1 MFTSTGISP
10 SGGNRF
16 EEVDPDD
23 CVTMVQLAIQKCL
36 EKEALCNEF
45 YLQLIK
51 QTTEQPDPNGRIN
64 IQNWRFLCL
73 ISGVVVPRNA
83 IILNY
88 LHAHLRRCGIDS
100 HTEEGKFAQ
109 FASQVSSAQLFRNNI
124 TFSGNISQ
132 IDGKMDF
139 VEKTFVDCSL
149 VPPIILSTGHSNNSG
164 ETFADRHKFAKVSRY
179 TVYVKDIK

>member
-1 MFTSTGISP
+1 MSATPSFSVYMYVKGIVP
-10 SGGNRF
+10 SSGSGF

-51 QTTEQPDPNGRIN
+51 QTTDQPDPNGRIN

-73 ISGVVVPRNA
+73 VCGVVVPRNRV
-83 IILNY
+83 ILNY
-88 LHAHLRRCGIDS
+88 LQAHLRRCGLDS

-109 FASQVSSAQLFRNNI
+109 FAMQVNNTWGCGRVDRVRVGRKRKMVTNKLSYYVCYIVSLKDSS
-124 TFSGNISQ
+124 
-132 IDGKMDF
+132 DK
-139 VEKTFVDCSL
+139 E
-149 VPPIILSTGHSNNSG
+149 
-164 ETFADRHKFAKVSRY
+164 
-179 TVYVKDIK
+179 

>member
-1 MFTSTGISP
+1 MKKKYYFDIILQMNFFLLNICPISKFYPHLLGISP
-10 SGGNRF
+10 SGGSGF
-16 EEVDPDD
+16 DEVDPDD

-51 QTTEQPDPNGRIN
+51 QTTDQPDPNGRIN

-73 ISGVVVPRNA
+73 ISGVVVPRNQV
-83 IILNY
+83 ILNY

-109 FASQVSSAQLFRNNI
+109 FASQVR
-124 TFSGNISQ
+124 
-132 IDGKMDF
+132 
-139 VEKTFVDCSL
+139 EKYA
-149 VPPIILSTGHSNNSG
+149 
-164 ETFADRHKFAKVSRY
+164 ADLL
-179 TVYVKDIK
+179 T